1 MSVKYNIIKVHQ
13 GRSVDEEE
21 LTLMQVSRLCRV
33 SPECVI
39 EMVHEGIL
47 DPSGRS
53 VCTWHFPYASVERV
67 RMVIR
72 FQHDLEVN
80 LAGAAL
86 ALELLEKIERL
97 EALLHR
103 R

>member
-1 MSVKYNIIKVHQ
+1 
-13 GRSVDEEE
+13 
-21 LTLMQVSRLCRV
+21 
-33 SPECVI
+33 
-39 EMVHEGIL
+39 MVHEGIL

-53 VCTWHFPYASVERV
+53 VCTWHFPYSSVERV
-67 RMVIR
+67 RRVMR

-86 ALELLEKIERL
+86 ALDLLEKIACL
-97 EALLHR
+97 EAMLQR

>member
-47 DPSGRS
+47 DPSGIR
-53 VCTWHFPYASVERV
+53 VCTWRFPFSSVERV
-67 RMVIR
+67 RRVMR

-86 ALELLEKIERL
+86 ALDLLEKIARL
-97 EALLHR
+97 EALLQR